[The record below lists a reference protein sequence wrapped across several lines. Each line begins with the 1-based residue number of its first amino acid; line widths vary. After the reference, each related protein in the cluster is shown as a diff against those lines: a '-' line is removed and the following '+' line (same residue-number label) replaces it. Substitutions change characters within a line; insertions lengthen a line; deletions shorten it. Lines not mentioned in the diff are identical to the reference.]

1 MIKYYFTM
9 IKKERITVTLD
20 KEIISFLNSLIKDR
34 RYRNRSHVVEYA
46 IEKLKK
52 RGRWEKKIN

>member
-52 RGRWEKKIN
+52 RGR